1 MKFEE
6 VEAMNQK
13 EFEKA
18 IRVLQKQLE
27 IKNEVNV
34 KVMNEQ
40 IKAAD
45 EHDSKLDSLIREL
58 D

>member
-1 MKFEE
+1 
-6 VEAMNQK
+6 MNQK